1 MSQKDLRFKYG
12 KSEDLP
18 EEITPGVVYF
28 TRNDVTGQGEIFYDL
43 PDDTLTETDKKR
55 LSVIGGGIYV
65 GEEELPINYNIRI
78 NPNGISTTEAYYD
91 EENGEYVGGIMSAE
105 DKKRLDLLWKYLGNL
120 QIKVSNSVPDT
131 SISQEVDTITIVL
144 PE

>member
-1 MSQKDLRFKYG
+1 MKQTDFTIKYG
-12 KSEDLP
+12 KSESLP
-18 EEITPGVVYF
+18 DQPVTPGAIYF
-28 TRNDVTGQGEIFYDL
+28 TRNDVTGQGEIFYDT
-43 PDDTLTETDKKR
+43 PDENEPKR
-55 LSVIGGGIYV
+55 FSVIGGGIYI
-65 GEEELPINYNIRI
+65 GEEELPVNYNIKI

-120 QIKVSNSVPDT
+120 QIKISSTVPDT